1 MQFIFKDSF
10 SKFMNSYAKL
20 QAATTNTTTTQ
31 LVVDSNLFV
40 TSITQNQDNTLTV
53 LGHALPN
60 DWEEYAHV
68 LASHDIIV
76 NNYPLVEKTFDKVLP
91 FTLYYIVSSKN
102 KGVKVWPIKM

>member
-10 SKFMNSYAKL
+10 SKLMDSYAKL
-20 QAATTNTTTTQ
+20 QAATTQ

-53 LGHALPN
+53 LGHTLPN

-68 LASHDIIV
+68 LANHDIIV

>member
-1 MQFIFKDSF
+1 MQFLFKDSF
-10 SKFMNSYAKL
+10 SKLMDSYAKL
-20 QAATTNTTTTQ
+20 QATATTTTQ
-31 LVVDSNLFV
+31 LVVDNNLFV
-40 TSITQNQDNTLTV
+40 TSITQNQDNTITV

-68 LASHDIIV
+68 LANLELIV

-91 FTLYYIVSSKN
+91 FTLYYIVSSKK

>member
-10 SKFMNSYAKL
+10 SKLMDSYAKL
-20 QAATTNTTTTQ
+20 QAATTTTQ

-40 TSITQNQDNTLTV
+40 TSITQNQDNTITV

-60 DWEEYAHV
+60 DWEEYAHI
-68 LASHDIIV
+68 LANLELIV

-91 FTLYYIVSSKN
+91 FTLYYIVSSKK

>member
-10 SKFMNSYAKL
+10 CKLMDSYAKL
-20 QAATTNTTTTQ
+20 QATATATTQ

-68 LASHDIIV
+68 LASHDLIV
-76 NNYPLVEKTFDKVLP
+76 NNYPLVEKTFDKVLS
-91 FTLYYIVSSKN
+91 FTLYYIVSSKK

>member
-10 SKFMNSYAKL
+10 SKLMDSYAKL
-20 QAATTNTTTTQ
+20 QAATTQ

-68 LASHDIIV
+68 LANHDFIV

>member
-10 SKFMNSYAKL
+10 SKLMDSYAKL
-20 QAATTNTTTTQ
+20 QAADTQTTTQ

-68 LASHDIIV
+68 LANLELIV
-76 NNYPLVEKTFDKVLP
+76 NNYPLVEKTFDKVLS
-91 FTLYYIVSSKN
+91 FTLYYIVSSKK

>member
-10 SKFMNSYAKL
+10 SKLMDSYAKL
-20 QAATTNTTTTQ
+20 QATTTTTTQ

-102 KGVKVWPIKM
+102 KGIKVWPIKM